1 MDSLEFIVSPEE
13 LAVFLLVRGG
23 EEIEFLIEKLTELF
37 AILLQLDLLRLIIVL
52 ETISLLLKQSECF
65 RMLLGLLLEKL
76 LSLFLYLILAL
87 L

>member
-1 MDSLEFIVSPEE
+1 
-13 LAVFLLVRGG
+13 VRGG
-23 EEIEFLIEKLTELF
+23 EEIEFLIQKLTELF

-76 LSLFLYLILAL
+76 LSLFLYLILTL